1 MTTTEEQQPPKRGR
15 RAGVEDRWTIAKR
28 DPVTGRR
35 MRSTKYGKGN
45 RWQGRFVDADGHEH
59 MKTFALKDAAQQ
71 WVDQNT
77 ADLVTGKF
85 VRKAAG
91 ERTVGEI
98 AEQWIAA
105 KAARKPKTVAGYRSL
120 LDTCVL
126 PTWRDTPLAGVD
138 YAGVRSWVLAMQ
150 AGEHKVPEGA
160 RRRALSAS
168 RVIQAH
174 QVLRQVLGDA
184 VRLQLLPANPADGV
198 ELPRKAE
205 APKRFLDHA
214 QVEALADA
222 MPSAADRAMVY
233 VLAYAGLRYG
243 EAVALRRVDVNLD
256 DGRLDVARS
265 VTWVREQGAV
275 EGTTKGHEARSV
287 PVPAFLVEML
297 REHLGTL
304 PKATGTLVFGGRDGW
319 MTPGEFRWRFDP
331 AATKAGVEGLTPHE
345 LRHTAAS
352 LAIRS
357 GANVK
362 VVQRMLGHKSAT
374 LTLDRYGHLFSDEL
388 DALATALNDAR
399 TAALKPAEST
409 PDIGQIVAMLDLS
422 ADQIS
427 RLSDLL
433 AST

>member
-1 MTTTEEQQPPKRGR
+1 MTTTDKPAQKRGR

-59 MKTFALKDAAQQ
+59 MKTFALKDDAQQ

-91 ERTVGEI
+91 ERTVGEV
-98 AEQWIAA
+98 AEQWIDA

-138 YAGVRSWVLAMQ
+138 FAGVRAWVLAMQ
-150 AGEHKVPEGA
+150 AGEHAVPEGA

-184 VRLQLLPANPADGV
+184 VRLQLLPSNPADGV
-198 ELPRKAE
+198 ELPRKTE
-205 APKRFLDHA
+205 ASKRFLDHA

-222 MPSAADRAMVY
+222 MPSPADRVMVY

-243 EAVALRRVDVNLD
+243 EAVALRRVDVNLT

-275 EGTTKGHEARSV
+275 EGTTKGHESRSV
-287 PVPAFLVEML
+287 PVPAFLVELL
-297 REHLGTL
+297 RDHLDTL

-331 AATKAGVEGLTPHE
+331 AATAAGVEGLTPHE

>member
-1 MTTTEEQQPPKRGR
+1 MTNNEVPRRGR
-15 RAGVEDRWTIAKR
+15 RAGVEDRWHTRAT
-28 DPVTGRR
+28 DPATGRR
-35 MRSTKYGKGN
+35 LRSTKYGKGN

-59 MKTFALKDAAQQ
+59 MKTFARKEDAQT

-77 ADLVTGKF
+77 SDLVTGKF

-91 ERTVGEI
+91 ERTVGQV
-98 AEQWIAA
+98 AEGWIEG

-126 PTWRDTPLAGVD
+126 PTWRETKLAEVD

-150 AGEHKVPEGA
+150 RGEHAVPDGA
-160 RRRALSAS
+160 RRRPLSAS
-168 RVIQAH
+168 RVIQSH
-174 QVLRQVLGDA
+174 QVLRQVLAEA
-184 VRLQLLPANPADGV
+184 VRLNLLPSNPADGV
-198 ELPRKAE
+198 ELPRKSE
-205 APKRFLDHA
+205 APKRYLTHE
-214 QVEALADA
+214 QVENLAGA
-222 MPSAADRAMVY
+222 MPSPADRTLVY
-233 VLAYAGLRYG
+233 LLAYGGLRYG
-243 EAVALRRVDVNLD
+243 EAIALRRADVDLD
-256 DGRLDVARS
+256 DGRMTVARS

-275 EGTTKGHEARSV
+275 EGSTKGHEARTV
-287 PVPAFLVEML
+287 PIPAFLVGLL
-297 REHLGTL
+297 REHLDTL
-304 PKATGTLVFGGRDGW
+304 LKANTALVFAGRDGW

-388 DALATALNDAR
+388 DALATALDDAR
-399 TAALKPAEST
+399 TAALKPADPAVDLAAIIVQLDLT
-409 PDIGQIVAMLDLS
+409 PDQVS
-422 ADQIS
+422 K
-427 RLSDLL
+427 L
-433 AST
+433 AELV